1 MSIALARHSAIA
13 HSYCILYIHFV
24 CCFCIFLH
32 KKIETAMNVKSTTNQ
47 DETSV
52 TVTRSDGTS
61 IDFVAMPGEI
71 TIGQN
76 NPDGSHQD
84 IVLTL
89 QEAEV
94 LREHL
99 TAIQG

>member
-1 MSIALARHSAIA
+1 
-13 HSYCILYIHFV
+13 
-24 CCFCIFLH
+24 
-32 KKIETAMNVKSTTNQ
+32 MNVKSTTNQ

-89 QEAEV
+89 QEAEALQAHLATV
-94 LREHL
+94 L
-99 TAIQG
+99 G

>member
-1 MSIALARHSAIA
+1 MLA
-13 HSYCILYIHFV
+13 
-24 CCFCIFLH
+24 
-32 KKIETAMNVKSTTNQ
+32 TTHTVNS

-61 IDFVAMPGEI
+61 IDFVAMPGEV

-99 TAIQG
+99 TTTQG